1 MLPNFRSVAVR
12 TLTVAPTD
20 MHLSLDG
27 AKPRPAK
34 FGKCIASG
42 TAQVHANLR
51 AIYPAPIQTQF
62 LPNFTKGTVLA
73 RSVSRASINERF
85 RDSYYRIS

>member
-1 MLPNFRSVAVR
+1 MLPNLRSVAVR

-34 FGKCIASG
+34 FGKCIVSG
-42 TAQVHANLR
+42 TVQVHANLR
-51 AIYPAPIQTQF
+51 AIYPAPITNPISPQLHKAYGPCQI
-62 LPNFTKGTVLA
+62 
-73 RSVSRASINERF
+73 SIAGVQN
-85 RDSYYRIS
+85 